1 MGREISFLW
10 RCVAVALL
18 YAITYLGIRHLSLEA
33 HSAFNWIPVMG
44 LRFSCLLL
52 VPRKYWPALFIADF
66 VLLAYA
72 NYLCLDQF
80 GWLCVVVDSIPPL
93 LLMAPVFLMLER
105 RLPSLERPVA
115 SHMGMMLVSTLLI
128 TLILVARGLA
138 FYYLEKT
145 LPAGETWDPV
155 GFGCNV
161 FLGTYLG
168 ILALTPMALWVVRGA
183 RRMIE
188 QHATIHRILTQA
200 RSRSALEITGFL
212 ALVGIMAAFG
222 QHTTPREHQLVL
234 LGLFV
239 ALLVASWRHGWQGTA
254 IIGAAVNIAIAGT
267 MPATG
272 DYATLYAQ
280 AVMAIALTGL
290 LMFGA
295 TSTVARKAASALEKS
310 LREARQQ
317 LFHAERDKIKGAYL
331 LDEIVK
337 HTRKLYD
344 VQGRLP
350 AKDFTQQ
357 HEQFDELER
366 QFERI
371 AVGVFPRMWL
381 YFGGSNG
388 PIVQALRDLEVHCV
402 VHERL
407 HDPRLVH
414 LPHEIQIA
422 LYRLACEATVHL
434 VQHAPRDRFSLA
446 MAMRKQHENDEW
458 QVEAIVES
466 YGEAREFTPNQLKH
480 LMTSL
485 GAFGLSEQSMRNRAQ
500 LYAGE
505 VKITHA
511 TKDGT
516 RIVIRLADKVPA

>member
-1 MGREISFLW
+1 MGRETSFLW

-33 HSAFNWIPVMG
+33 HSAFNWVPVMG

-52 VPRKYWPALFIADF
+52 VPRKYWPALFIGDF
-66 VLLAYA
+66 VPLAYA

-80 GWLCVVVDSIPPL
+80 GWPLVIFDSIPPL
-93 LLMAPVFLMLER
+93 VLMAPVFLILEK

-115 SHMGMMLVSTLLI
+115 SNMGAMLASMLLI
-128 TLILVARGLA
+128 TVIIVVRDVIG
-138 FYYLEKT
+138 YYLDKSV
-145 LPAGETWDPV
+145 PPGETWNPV
-155 GFGCNV
+155 GFGCNM

-168 ILALTPMALWVVRGA
+168 ILALTPLALWIVRGA
-183 RRMIE
+183 RRMTA

-234 LGLFV
+234 LGLFI

-295 TSTVARKAASALEKS
+295 TSTVARKATSALKKS

-317 LFHAERDKIKGAYL
+317 LFQAERDKIKGAYL

-344 VQGRLP
+344 VQGRLL
-350 AKDFTQQ
+350 ARDFTQQ
-357 HEQFDELER
+357 HEQFGELER

-388 PIVQALRDLEVHCV
+388 PIVQALRDLGVHCV

-434 VQHAPRDRFSLA
+434 AEHAPRDRFSLA
-446 MAMRKQHENDEW
+446 MSMRKQGEDDEW

-466 YGEAREFTPNQLKH
+466 YGQAMTFTTNQLKH

-485 GAFGLSEQSMRNRAQ
+485 GAFGLSEQSMCNRAQ
-500 LYAGE
+500 LYAGD
-505 VKITHA
+505 VTITHA

-516 RIVIRLADKVPA
+516 SIMIRLADKVPA